1 MVRPGINQMHRLIRV
16 LFFLLAV
23 LLLSTRP
30 LGAAG
35 SADNEELASI
45 NGQVYTVGDFRN
57 WWNNWREAD
66 TLFPLGPEPFI
77 DWHLL
82 VQEAEQMELYTVPS
96 YLDKVRVFLQARSLM
111 QLKYDEIDSRI
122 SISEEQIRD
131 LYSREY
137 TPRRRVEILYF
148 ADEEQTEAAFR
159 QLKSK
164 AVTWDELSRRPPE
177 NGGPQFREE
186 KTARPRSSLPND
198 WQETLMGMEAGQ
210 VALLTLPKGRVVV
223 SVREIVDRDEDDY
236 ESVKKGIRTRLR
248 NRAEA
253 KLNDRLVRRL
263 RDKFQVMVDE
273 PLLAEL
279 DVLGEVDREL
289 LDRPVVTSD
298 LFELSLGYVYDKARK
313 GIEVRNRYSYTAA
326 SVQGLKQ
333 GIVDSYINHRI
344 LVEEAMLRHYE
355 KKDPIRQPYR
365 FYTENRLIKELE
377 ARLFWANATVS
388 GEEISRYYQENI
400 DQFRQ
405 PIRVS
410 LAAVKLGDD
419 EKIIERMWNEISHG
433 ESFFEVARRNGVEVG
448 TIHEVDAA
456 TLEPA
461 VGEVVAELAVGEVS
475 RPFLVNQQKTMVRL
489 VKRSGGNPTP
499 LFEVRDRIVKEL
511 RQEKFERLRSEYLAR
526 LRDVSTISVRRE
538 VWDRLRDESGD

>member
-1 MVRPGINQMHRLIRV
+1 MQRLIRV
-16 LFFLLAV
+16 LFFLLA
-23 LLLSTRP
+23 LLLLATGLPR
-30 LGAAG
+30 AG
-35 SADNEELASI
+35 GLPDNEELAVI

-57 WWNNWREAD
+57 WWNNWQEED
-66 TLFPLGPEPFI
+66 TPFPPGPEMFI

-82 VQEAEQMELYTVPS
+82 VQEAERMELYTLPS

-122 SISEEQIRD
+122 SIGEKEIRD
-131 LYSREY
+131 LYSQEY
-137 TPRRRVEILYF
+137 TPRRRVEILFF
-148 ADEEQTEAAFR
+148 ADEEQTEAAFG

-164 AVTWDELSRRPPE
+164 AVTWDELRSRSPE

-186 KTARPRSSLPND
+186 KTVRPRSSMPRD
-198 WQETLMGMEAGQ
+198 WQKTLEGMEEGQ
-210 VALLTLPKGRVVV
+210 VALLALPKGRVLV
-223 SVREIVDRDEDDY
+223 SVREIIGRDEDDY
-236 ESVKKGIRTRLR
+236 QSVKKGIRTRLR

-253 KLNDRLVRRL
+253 RLNDRFVRQL
-263 RDKFQVMVDE
+263 RDKFRVMVDE

-279 DVLGEVDREL
+279 DVLGEVDRDL

-333 GIVDSYINHRI
+333 GIVDSYVNHRI

-355 KKDPIRQPYR
+355 KKDPIRLPYR

-377 ARLFWANATVS
+377 SRVFWANATVS

-405 PIRVS
+405 PVRIS
-410 LAAVKLGDD
+410 LAAVKLGND
-419 EKIIERMWNEISHG
+419 EKIIERMWGDISRG
-433 ESFFEVARRNGVEVG
+433 DDFFEVARRNGVEVG
-448 TIHEVDAA
+448 TVHGMADTA
-456 TLEPA
+456 LDPA
-461 VGEVVAELAVGEVS
+461 VAEVVAELAVGEVS

-489 VKRSGGNPTP
+489 VKRSGGNPMP

-511 RQEKFERLRSEYLAR
+511 RLEKFKRLRSGYLAR
-526 LRDVSTISVRRE
+526 LRDMSTISVRRE